1 MWEVIFEFPRRSNLI
16 VRDCCVD
23 KLRNRRLHYRC
34 MRDLTTLSGPWDWSP
49 SRKRTERPI
58 NDQMPSIVRL
68 VVSNLAYIEKKDLP
82 SAMVDRVVRAAAFQN
97 PEFYRAQAMHLSTY
111 GKPRVISCGELFP
124 EHIGLPRGCI
134 EEVTNLFKSHSVKV
148 EIQDERSAGRKIDVF
163 FHGELRAGQKD
174 VIARM
179 LAHENGVL
187 CAPTA
192 FGKTVVAASV
202 MSARGVNTLIL
213 VHQRQLMDQ
222 WRERLAV
229 YLALP
234 TKDIGQVGGGKDKRT
249 FRRWWKS
256 QDRVDHIAY
265 IGAANNLAAVIV
277 FVREGLGSA
286 TRLGARGTQRLIS
299 RDSLSNQSVSRTRW
313 PPSEKIPSGVCDLPP
328 VRVRP
333 VPSPAAL

>member
-1 MWEVIFEFPRRSNLI
+1 
-16 VRDCCVD
+16 
-23 KLRNRRLHYRC
+23 
-34 MRDLTTLSGPWDWSP
+34 
-49 SRKRTERPI
+49 
-58 NDQMPSIVRL
+58 
-68 VVSNLAYIEKKDLP
+68 
-82 SAMVDRVVRAAAFQN
+82 
-97 PEFYRAQAMHLSTY
+97 MHLSTY

-174 VIARM
+174 AIARM

-286 TRLGARGTQRLIS
+286 T
-299 RDSLSNQSVSRTRW
+299 
-313 PPSEKIPSGVCDLPP
+313 
-328 VRVRP
+328 
-333 VPSPAAL
+333 

>member
-1 MWEVIFEFPRRSNLI
+1 
-16 VRDCCVD
+16 
-23 KLRNRRLHYRC
+23 
-34 MRDLTTLSGPWDWSP
+34 
-49 SRKRTERPI
+49 
-58 NDQMPSIVRL
+58 
-68 VVSNLAYIEKKDLP
+68 
-82 SAMVDRVVRAAAFQN
+82 
-97 PEFYRAQAMHLSTY
+97 MHLSTY

-213 VHQRQLMDQ
+213 VHRRQLMDQ

>member
-1 MWEVIFEFPRRSNLI
+1 MFS
-16 VRDCCVD
+16 
-23 KLRNRRLHYRC
+23 
-34 MRDLTTLSGPWDWSP
+34 S
-49 SRKRTERPI
+49 
-58 NDQMPSIVRL
+58 
-68 VVSNLAYIEKKDLP
+68 
-82 SAMVDRVVRAAAFQN
+82 MV
-97 PEFYRAQAMHLSTY
+97 
-111 GKPRVISCGELFP
+111 SCGL
-124 EHIGLPRGCI
+124 
-134 EEVTNLFKSHSVKV
+134 
-148 EIQDERSAGRKIDVF
+148 GRKTL
-163 FHGELRAGQKD
+163 LRECSLM
-174 VIARM
+174 R
-179 LAHENGVL
+179 
-187 CAPTA
+187 TA
-192 FGKTVVAASV
+192 YS
-202 MSARGVNTLIL
+202 
-213 VHQRQLMDQ
+213 VHQPGRGKCDECKSSEHLDS
-222 WRERLAV
+222 RAPAPADGPVARTAGSVLGIT
-229 YLALP
+229 ALP